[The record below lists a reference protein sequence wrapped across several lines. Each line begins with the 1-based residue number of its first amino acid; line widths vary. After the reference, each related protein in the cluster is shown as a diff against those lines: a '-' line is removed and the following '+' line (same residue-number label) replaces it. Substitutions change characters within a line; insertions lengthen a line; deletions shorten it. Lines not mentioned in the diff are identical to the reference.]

1 MTEVDNIET
10 KTETKSEELPR
21 QLGRVKPR
29 WLEKASEGSDTDT
42 KTKLLVGTD
51 TVTGREVD
59 IARVPFGLE
68 RIVERDA
75 FVDAMKARTA
85 ITVPSLVA
93 VHDAG
98 EWDVDAFVATDRIEG
113 LDPLEQ
119 RIASLSIAERVRVAK
134 GLAEAVATLEAHGL
148 ACTKSMLDEAEMDP
162 YRQVRLR
169 ALATAKAGVTEPEVV
184 EALRA
189 WCERLAEVAG
199 EVSAED
205 AHTLHL
211 LRAPFTSVGEL
222 QAQLKRL
229 SPSEPET
236 PLLHVTM
243 SPEASKRAQNR
254 VLVIGLTLFLLAFVV
269 LAGVLLTR

>member
-1 MTEVDNIET
+1 MTEPANIETNIET
-10 KTETKSEELPR
+10 KTPELPR

-29 WLEKASEGSDTDT
+29 WLEKPSEDSET
-42 KTKLLVGTD
+42 KTKLLVGND

-59 IARVPFGLE
+59 MTRVPFGLE

-85 ITVPSLVA
+85 ILVPSLIA

-98 EWDVDAFVATDRIEG
+98 EWDVDAFVATERIEG
-113 LDPLEQ
+113 LEPLAQ

-148 ACTKSMLDEAEMDP
+148 ACTKGMLEEAELDP

-169 ALATAKAGVTEPEVV
+169 ALATATAGATEPEVV
-184 EALRA
+184 EALRV
-189 WCERLAEVAG
+189 WCERLADVPGEVA
-199 EVSAED
+199 AED

-211 LRAPFTSVGEL
+211 LRAPFSTVSEL

-236 PLLHVTM
+236 PLLHVAM
-243 SPEASKRAQNR
+243 SPEASRRAQTR
-254 VLVIGLTLFLLAFVV
+254 ALLIGLTLFLLAFVV